1 MFSSTSPATVR
12 SKAGAILRVTSGN
25 FLEQFDF
32 FLFGFYATYIA
43 HTFFP
48 ASSEF
53 ASLMMTFA
61 VFGAGFLMRPIGAI
75 VLGAYID
82 KVGRRKGLIVTL
94 SIMAAGTFLIVLIPS
109 YQSIGLWAPLLV
121 LTGRL
126 LQGFSAGAE
135 LGGVSVY
142 LAEIATPGRKGF
154 YTSWQSGSQQVAI
167 MVAAAMGF
175 ALNALMEESA
185 IREWGWRIPFLFGC
199 LIVPFIF
206 FLRRKL
212 EETEEFSARRHHLE
226 MRQVFKTLLGNW
238 QVVVAGMLM
247 VAMTT
252 TAFYLI
258 TVYAPTFGKKVL
270 MLSASD
276 SLLVTLLVAISNFIW
291 LPVGG
296 ALSDRFGRKP
306 VLIAMA
312 LLALATSYPALT
324 LLASAPSFSMML
336 SVLLWLSF
344 LYGLYNGAMIPA
356 LTEIMPA
363 EVRVAG
369 FSLAYSLATAV
380 FGGFTPVMSTA
391 LIEYTSDKA
400 SPGYWMSFAAVCA
413 LLATLYL
420 YRRRAV
426 SLQNTVKSQG
436 ADVKVMISGGFKAA
450 LEKLAPDYERQTGD
464 KIVIIPGPSMGA
476 TPQAIPNRLARGE
489 KADVVIMV
497 GDALEKL
504 EKTGQTQPGSRTE
517 LADSPV
523 GMVVKK
529 GAEVPDISSEA
540 ALRKTL
546 LQASSI
552 AYSDS
557 ASGRY
562 VSQTLFKKMGIE
574 KEVAGKAT
582 MVERIP
588 VASEVAKGK
597 YAVGFQ
603 QVSELLP
610 VQGVIFIGK
619 IPDNLQ
625 YITRFAG
632 AVTRHAEHPAEGKAL
647 LTYLASPPSRAVI
660 QKTGMIPVT
669 SGGTAR

>member
-1 MFSSTSPATVR
+1 MHSTTSLMSTR
-12 SKAGAILRVTSGN
+12 DRIGAILRVTSGN

-94 SIMAAGTFLIVLIPS
+94 SIMATGTFLIVLIPS
-109 YQSIGLWAPLLV
+109 YQTIGLWAPLLV
-121 LTGRL
+121 LIGRL

-175 ALNALMEESA
+175 ALNAVLEQSA
-185 IREWGWRIPFLFGC
+185 ISDWGWRIPFVFGC

-206 FLRRKL
+206 ILRRKL
-212 EETEEFSARRHHLE
+212 EETQEFTARRHHLA
-226 MRQVFKTLLGNW
+226 MRQVFATLMANW
-238 QVVVAGMLM
+238 QVVIAGMMM

-276 SLLVTLLVAISNFIW
+276 SLLVTLLVAISNFFW

-296 ALSDRFGRKP
+296 ALSDRFGRRP
-306 VLIAMA
+306 VLIAMT
-312 LLALATSYPALT
+312 LLALATAWPALT
-324 LLASAPSFSMML
+324 LLANAPSFLMML

-344 LYGLYNGAMIPA
+344 IYGMYNGAMIPA

-380 FGGFTPVMSTA
+380 FGGFTPVISTA
-391 LIEYTSDKA
+391 LIEYTGDKA
-400 SPGYWMSFAAVCA
+400 SPGYWMSFAAICG
-413 LLATLYL
+413 LLATCYL
-420 YRRRAV
+420 YRRSAV
-426 SLQNTVKSQG
+426 ALQ
-436 ADVKVMISGGFKAA
+436 
-450 LEKLAPDYERQTGD
+450 
-464 KIVIIPGPSMGA
+464 
-476 TPQAIPNRLARGE
+476 
-489 KADVVIMV
+489 
-497 GDALEKL
+497 
-504 EKTGQTQPGSRTE
+504 
-517 LADSPV
+517 
-523 GMVVKK
+523 
-529 GAEVPDISSEA
+529 
-540 ALRKTL
+540 
-546 LQASSI
+546 
-552 AYSDS
+552 
-557 ASGRY
+557 
-562 VSQTLFKKMGIE
+562 
-574 KEVAGKAT
+574 
-582 MVERIP
+582 
-588 VASEVAKGK
+588 
-597 YAVGFQ
+597 
-603 QVSELLP
+603 
-610 VQGVIFIGK
+610 
-619 IPDNLQ
+619 
-625 YITRFAG
+625 
-632 AVTRHAEHPAEGKAL
+632 
-647 LTYLASPPSRAVI
+647 
-660 QKTGMIPVT
+660 
-669 SGGTAR
+669 TAR